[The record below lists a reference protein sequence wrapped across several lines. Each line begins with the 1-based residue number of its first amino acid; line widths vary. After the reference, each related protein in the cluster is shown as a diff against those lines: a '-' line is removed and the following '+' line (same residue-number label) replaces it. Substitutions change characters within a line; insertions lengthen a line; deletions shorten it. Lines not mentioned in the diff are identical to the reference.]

1 MKKQIRELVSFIYGE
16 EASSSLLESLE
27 KMSRKWSSQ
36 LHSPEKN
43 YPGTLPLDQQDGVL
57 ITYGDSLKQDGQSPL
72 SCLKEF
78 SDRHLKGMLSGIH
91 VLPFSP
97 YSSDD
102 GFSVIDY
109 RKVNPELGD
118 WTDMSALGEHF
129 RLMFDLVLNHCSVQS
144 DWFQKFLISDSVYR
158 DFFIVQDPD
167 SDLSSVFRPRALPL
181 LHPFQTSEGE
191 KYLWT
196 TFSADQV
203 DVNFANPRVM
213 LEFLDILFF
222 YISKGAQIIR
232 LDAIGFLWKEVGTS
246 CMHHPKTHAMVQLYR
261 SLLERAAPWV
271 VLLTETNVPHKENI
285 SYFGEGDN
293 EAQMVYQFALP
304 PLTLDAFLRQDSS
317 HLQEWAS
324 SLEEPAED
332 HSFFNFLASHDGI
345 GVLPARTYLQPD
357 EMTNLLK
364 EVENRGGRISYKDT
378 PEGPIP
384 YELNINYSDAIA
396 ESNLSIN
403 ERADKF
409 LASQSIILAMSGIP
423 GIYIHSLLGSGNW
436 PEGVELLGQN
446 RSINREKL
454 DLQTLEEE
462 LSKPDSFRHRVFEG
476 FRNQLHARS
485 GEKNLHPSAPQKI
498 VKTDHSFFCLIRGD
512 LEKKPLLVLIHLS
525 GKRESLKLDA
535 SSLPASLLK
544 VSWKNIISKSTVKA
558 RLEGNSIYF
567 DLDPWQVFWLK

>member
-1 MKKQIRELVSFIYGE
+1 MKKQIKDLVSFIYGE
-16 EASSSLLESLE
+16 STSVSILDSLE
-27 KMSRKWSSQ
+27 KLSRKWASQ
-36 LHSPEKN
+36 LISPEKN
-43 YPGTLPLDQQDGVL
+43 YPGTLPLDQQDGIL
-57 ITYGDSLKQDGQSPL
+57 ITYGDSIKQEGHNPLASLKD
-72 SCLKEF
+72 F
-78 SDRHLKGMLSGIH
+78 SDRYLRDVVSGIH

-118 WTDMSALGEHF
+118 WSDMSALSEHF

-144 DWFQKFLISDSVYR
+144 DWFQKFLLCDSVYK
-158 DFFIVQDPD
+158 DFFIVQDP
-167 SDLSSVFRPRALPL
+167 STNLLSVFRPRALPL

-222 YISKGAQIIR
+222 YISKGAQVIR

-261 SLLERAAPWV
+261 ALLERAAPWV

-285 SYFGEGDN
+285 SYFGDGDN

-304 PLTLDAFLRQDSS
+304 PLTLDAFLRSDSS
-317 HLQEWAS
+317 HLQQWAS

-345 GVLPARTYLQPD
+345 GVLPARTYLLEE
-357 EMTNLLK
+357 EMKNLLS
-364 EVENRGGRISYKDT
+364 EVEKRGGRISYKDT

-384 YELNINYSDAIA
+384 YELNISYADAIA
-396 ESNLSIN
+396 EKQLSV
-403 ERADKF
+403 EDRAHKF
-409 LASQSIILAMSGIP
+409 LASQSIMLVMSGIP

-436 PEGVELLGQN
+436 QEGVELLGQN

-454 DLQTLEEE
+454 DLKRLEEE
-462 LSKPDSFRHRVFEG
+462 LNTEGSFRNLVFNG
-476 FRNQLHARS
+476 FKEMLNIRS
-485 GEKNLHPSAPQKI
+485 GEKKLHPASPQKI
-498 VKTDHSFFCLIRGD
+498 MKTDPSFFCLIRGAVD
-512 LEKKPLLVLIHLS
+512 KKPLLVLINLS
-525 GKRESLKLDA
+525 SRKESLTLDA
-535 SSLPASLLK
+535 SELPVEFLK
-544 VSWKNIISKSTVKA
+544 VSWKNLLSGESMEAGV
-558 RLEGNSIYF
+558 EGYSLQF
-567 DLDPWQVFWLK
+567 ELDPWQVCWLK